1 MVDEGF
7 QRAQKAAE
15 QLERSRDSDRI
26 IISLSHLPLGSH
38 SSSPPPRDRILHI
51 SILQATA
58 LVGGAAREERE
69 DGGILT
75 GIKTLN

>member
-51 SILQATA
+51 SISTSNRS
-58 LVGGAAREERE
+58 GGREERE